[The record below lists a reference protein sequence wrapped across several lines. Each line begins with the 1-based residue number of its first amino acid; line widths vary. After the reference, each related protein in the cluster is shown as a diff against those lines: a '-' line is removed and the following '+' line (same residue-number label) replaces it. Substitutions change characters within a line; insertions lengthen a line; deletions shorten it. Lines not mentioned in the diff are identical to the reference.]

1 MNIES
6 SKPFA
11 ASRPRYNDAINVKTQ
26 IRIGLVGF
34 GTVGS
39 GAAKILFDNAD
50 LIARR
55 VGVPLSLTR
64 IVDVDVTSDRG
75 VALPAGVLST
85 DFEGLMND
93 PDVDIVMEL
102 VGGYDFAKHV
112 VLEAIGKG
120 KHVVTANKALLAVHG
135 EEVWA
140 AANRAGVDVGF
151 EASVGGGIPILRSLT
166 EGLVANHCLSI
177 VGIMNGT
184 SNYIL
189 TQMKREGREFQDAL
203 AQAQAAGYAEA
214 DPTFDIEG
222 IDTMHKLA
230 IMVSLAYGSPVNV
243 KDVYTE
249 GIQRLSALDV
259 RYASELGMTVKL
271 LGVAKFRDGEIE
283 ARVHPTMI
291 DKMAPLAQVHGVY
304 NAMHVVGDAVGD
316 VMFYGQGAGSLPTG
330 SAVVSDVVDIARNVR
345 KRACGRVPPTSFQ
358 MDCRVP
364 IRIRPMEELT
374 TRYYLRCMVPDQPGV
389 LSKIAGILGNHS
401 ISIASVLQQGRQ
413 EGQTVPVVIMTHRAS
428 EHAVQTALQDINRLP
443 SLVSQPIT
451 LIRVEDQES

>member
-1 MNIES
+1 M
-6 SKPFA
+6 
-11 ASRPRYNDAINVKTQ
+11 KTE

-39 GAAKILFDNAD
+39 GAAKILLDNAE

-64 IVDVDVTSDRG
+64 IVDLDVTSDRG
-75 VALPAGVLST
+75 LVLPEGVLST
-85 DFEGLMND
+85 DLEGLMND
-93 PDVDIVMEL
+93 PSIDIVMEL
-102 VGGYDFAKHV
+102 VGGYEFAKRV
-112 VLEAIGKG
+112 ILEAIGKG

-135 EEVWA
+135 EEVFA
-140 AANRAGVDVGF
+140 AAHRAGVDVGF

-166 EGLVANHCLSI
+166 EGLVANHCSSI
-177 VGIMNGT
+177 VGILNGT

-189 TQMKREGREFQDAL
+189 TQMKREGQEFQDAL

-222 IDTMHKLA
+222 IDTVHKLA

-243 KDVYTE
+243 KDIYTE
-249 GIQRLSALDV
+249 GIQRLTALDI

-271 LGVAKFRDGEIE
+271 LGVAKCREGEIE

-291 DKMAPLAQVHGVY
+291 DHTAPLAQVHGVY
-304 NAMHVVGDAVGD
+304 NAIHVVGDAVGD

-330 SAVVSDVVDIARNVR
+330 SAVVSDVIDIARNIR
-345 KRACGRVPPTSFQ
+345 KQAYGRVPPTSFQ

-389 LSKIAGILGNHS
+389 LSKIAGVLGNHA

-428 EHAVQTALQDINRLP
+428 ERSVQTALQEIHRLS

-451 LIRVEDQES
+451 LIRVEDQEP

>member
-6 SKPFA
+6 IKPFA
-11 ASRPRYNDAINVKTQ
+11 ASRPRYDDAINVNAE

-75 VALPAGVLST
+75 VVLPEGVLSA
-85 DFEGLMND
+85 DIEGLMND
-93 PDVDIVMEL
+93 PAVDIVVEL
-102 VGGYDFAKHV
+102 VGGCDFAKRV

-120 KHVVTANKALLAVHG
+120 KHVVTANKALLAMHG
-135 EEVWA
+135 EEVFA

-184 SNYIL
+184 SNYVL

-316 VMFYGQGAGSLPTG
+316 VMLYGQGAGSLPTG

-358 MDCRVP
+358 MECRVP

-401 ISIASVLQQGRQ
+401 ISIASVLQQGRR

-428 EHAVQTALQDINRLP
+428 EHAVQTALHDVNRLS

>member
-1 MNIES
+1 MNGEIG
-6 SKPFA
+6 
-11 ASRPRYNDAINVKTQ
+11 
-26 IRIGLVGF
+26 IGLIGF

-39 GAAKILFDNAD
+39 GAAKILCNQAE

-55 VGVPLSLTR
+55 VGVPLRLKR
-64 IVDVDVTSDRG
+64 IVDLDVTSDRG
-75 VALPAGVLST
+75 MVLPQGILST
-85 DFEGLMND
+85 DLPGLLND
-93 PDVDIVMEL
+93 ASIEIVIEA
-102 VGGYDFAKHV
+102 VGGYDFAKRV
-112 VLEAIGKG
+112 ILEAIGKG

-135 EEVWA
+135 EDVFTA
-140 AANRAGVDVGF
+140 AHRAGVDVGF

-166 EGLVANHCLSI
+166 EGLAANHCTSL

-222 IDTMHKLA
+222 IDSAHKLA
-230 IMVSLAYGSPVNV
+230 IMVSLAYGTPVNV
-243 KDVYTE
+243 KEIYTE
-249 GIQRLSALDV
+249 GIQRLTALDI

-271 LGVAKFRDGEIE
+271 LGVAKWCEGGIE

-291 DKMAPLAQVHGVY
+291 DKTAPLAQVHGIY
-304 NAMHVVGDAVGD
+304 NAIHVVGDAVGD

-330 SAVVSDVVDIARNVR
+330 SAVVSDVIDIARNVR
-345 KRACGRVPPTSFQ
+345 KQACGRVPPTSFQ
-358 MDCRVP
+358 MDGRVP

-389 LSKIAGILGNHS
+389 LSRIAGVLGNHA

-428 EHAVQTALQDINRLP
+428 ERSVQTAIREINHLS
-443 SLVSQPIT
+443 SLVSEPVT
-451 LIRVEDQES
+451 LIRVEDQEA